1 MPEAVWVLGAG
12 GLVGKAAVRRFANA
26 AFVGQRYA
34 WQEPEQIR
42 AQFDADATRFV
53 ERVNANDRNSPWG
66 VVWVAGR
73 GIVGASREELAQ
85 ETSALCALIDAVA
98 ATRPSGHGS
107 VFFASSAGATYAGSL
122 GTPFTELTEPV
133 ATSAY
138 GEEKLVQEAVI
149 ARAIEAG
156 VFDAGVI
163 GRIANVYGVG
173 QDLAKPQGLITHL
186 CLAAAKRTSVNLFV
200 PLDTRRHYIDARD
213 VAEQIAGL
221 LDRAAVEAS
230 GTCRVK
236 IISSGEPVTVGE
248 VVRTV
253 RRVARRP
260 VRVATG
266 LDARAPLQASDLRLR
281 SVVWPDIGAASS
293 VGLPVGVYGVMR
305 DIDAQFATGALG
317 GGRA

>member
-1 MPEAVWVLGAG
+1 MPDAVWVLGAG
-12 GLVGKAAVRRFANA
+12 GLVGTAVVRRLGNA
-26 AFVGQRYA
+26 AFVGERYA

-42 AQFDADATRFV
+42 EQFDADATRFAV
-53 ERVNANDRNSPWG
+53 RVDAIDHISSWG
-66 VVWVAGR
+66 IVWVAGR
-73 GIVGASREELAQ
+73 GIVGASRNELAQ
-85 ETSALCALIDAVA
+85 ETSALQALIGAVA
-98 ATRPSGHGS
+98 AHRPSGYGS

-122 GTPFTELTEPV
+122 GSPFTERTEPV

-138 GEEKLVQEAVI
+138 GEEKLAQEAVI
-149 ARAIEAG
+149 ARAVEAG
-156 VFDAGVI
+156 VFDVGVI

-213 VAEQIAGL
+213 VADQIGGS
-221 LDRAAVEAS
+221 LDRAAVEAP
-230 GTCRVK
+230 GTCRIK

-293 VGLPVGVYGVMR
+293 VGLPVGIYGVMR
-305 DIDAQFATGALG
+305 DIDAQFATGSLG
-317 GGRA
+317 GERV